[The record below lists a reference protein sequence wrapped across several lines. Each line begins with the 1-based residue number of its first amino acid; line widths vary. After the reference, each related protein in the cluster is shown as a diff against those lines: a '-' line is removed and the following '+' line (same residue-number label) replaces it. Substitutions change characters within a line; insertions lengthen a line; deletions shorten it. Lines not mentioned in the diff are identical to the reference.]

1 MLYWRCQFPYKPSS
15 TSVQSDTVAIT
26 PTKVTLDLMVTVIST
41 TRTDHTNDQTVSEVA
56 TTEASIFTQTVM
68 VAYTRT
74 KATIATIESVAI
86 THPKANTFVPTVP
99 AVITTIPANP
109 RTAHL

>member
-1 MLYWRCQFPYKPSS
+1 M
-15 TSVQSDTVAIT
+15 AIT

-86 THPKANTFVPTVP
+86 THPKANTFVP